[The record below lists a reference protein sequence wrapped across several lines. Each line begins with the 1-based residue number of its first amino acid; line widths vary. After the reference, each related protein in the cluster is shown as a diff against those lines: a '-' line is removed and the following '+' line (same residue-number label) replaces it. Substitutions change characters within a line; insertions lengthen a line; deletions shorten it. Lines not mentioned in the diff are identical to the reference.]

1 MTIPT
6 RLPTLFIP
14 HGGGPCFSMEPPPP
28 LPRDLWDSMA
38 AYLRGIAQSIGTR
51 PQAILIVSGHWEADV
66 PTVNTAQA
74 HSLYY
79 DYYGFPDHTY
89 RLNYPAKGSPG
100 HAARVCELLAQAGIG
115 SDEEPARG
123 LDHGVFVPLMLVY
136 PDADI
141 PVVQL
146 SLRKDMDAAA
156 HLEIGRA
163 LQPLRDEGVLIVGSG
178 MSYHNFRRL
187 RIPGKGDAEASAF
200 DAWLTAAATDPD
212 PMTRDARLAAW
223 QSAPFAAECHP
234 DVEHLLPLHVAAG
247 AAGHDVGR
255 HVFND
260 HILGKAISAYQF
272 G

>member
-1 MTIPT
+1 MTDST

-14 HGGGPCFSMEPPPP
+14 HGGGPFFFMEVSPP
-28 LPRDLWDSMA
+28 LPRDLWDPMA
-38 AYLRGIAQSIGTR
+38 RYLRGIAPSIGTR
-51 PQAILIVSGHWEADV
+51 PKAVLIISGHWETDV
-66 PTVNTAQA
+66 LTVNAAPA

-89 RLNYPAKGSPG
+89 RLSYPAKGSPEC
-100 HAARVCELLAQAGIG
+100 ARRVRELLSGQGIG
-115 SDEEPARG
+115 CEEDASRG

-136 PDADI
+136 PDAGV

-146 SLRKDMDAAA
+146 SLRRDMNAAA
-156 HLEIGRA
+156 HIEIGRA

-178 MSYHNFRRL
+178 MSYHNLRRL
-187 RIPGKGDAEASAF
+187 RIPGQGDAEAGAF
-200 DAWLTAAATDPD
+200 DDWLTAAVTDTDPG
-212 PMTRDARLAAW
+212 TRNALLSSW

-234 DVEHLLPLHVAAG
+234 DVEHLLPLHVVAG

-260 HILGKAISAYQF
+260 RLLGKAVSAYQF